1 MKREYTTRE
10 ARNNMAEIINS
21 AGFGKERIILTRR
34 GKGLVAVVPIDDLE
48 YLERL
53 EDLADFQSAEVALTD
68 PANEKRV
75 PWEEVKKAL
84 KL

>member
-53 EDLADFQSAEVALTD
+53 EDLADLQAAEVALADQT
-68 PANEKRV
+68 NEKRV

>member
-48 YLERL
+48 YLERQ
-53 EDLADFQSAEVALTD
+53 EDLADLQSAEVALTD

>member
-34 GKGLVAVVPIDDLE
+34 GKSLVAVVPIDDLE
-48 YLERL
+48 RL
-53 EDLADFQSAEVALTD
+53 EWLEDQEDLRAAEAALADPE
-68 PANEKRV
+68 NEKRV

>member
-34 GKGLVAVVPIDDLE
+34 GKGLVAVVPIDDLAR
-48 YLERL
+48 LERL
-53 EDLADFQSAEVALTD
+53 EDLEDLQAAEAALVE
-68 PANEKRV
+68 PGNERRV
-75 PWEEVKKAL
+75 PWDEVKKAL

>member
-21 AGFGKERIILTRR
+21 ASFGKERIILTRR

-48 YLERL
+48 RL
-53 EDLADFQSAEVALTD
+53 EWLEDQEDLQTAEAALAD
-68 PANEKRV
+68 PKNEKRV
-75 PWEEVKKAL
+75 PWAEVKKAL
-84 KL
+84 NL

>member
-48 YLERL
+48 YLERQ
-53 EDLADFQSAEVALTD
+53 EDLTDLQSAEVALTD